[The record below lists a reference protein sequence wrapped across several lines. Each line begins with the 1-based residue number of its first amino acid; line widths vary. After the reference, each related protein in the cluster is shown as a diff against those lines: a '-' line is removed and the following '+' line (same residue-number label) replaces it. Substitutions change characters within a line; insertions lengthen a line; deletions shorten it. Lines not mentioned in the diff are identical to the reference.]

1 MFKSQGNRRASYWS
15 ILHGHSTL
23 ALRCDTAPFVA
34 LARNCNVD
42 SASTNRRAA
51 PMDMPP
57 ATQGRRAIAVVD
69 RKLGELCACLDDAM
83 SSRQR
88 SPYAEE
94 RLCAEIK
101 SRADFLRSLMAAEV
115 DCHGG
120 ARPEHLAEAEARF
133 AVLEATFDRWARRA
147 IAAPE
152 PVVEEKEEEA
162 DSLGSSRS
170 TCSCTESCQE
180 ATEGDAM
187 RDAVETRGNEGTSDG
202 IAEDNDAECETVV
215 IRREEAAAV
224 PVAKKRDEA
233 MGTREE
239 VALDAIAKKK
249 GDTDRDAA
257 AETGRRTV
265 DQRRWWRRSAAWC
278 GAAGVVAV
286 VAVGLAVELVAVA
299 DHDVNAYVV
308 PT

>member
-1 MFKSQGNRRASYWS
+1 MG
-15 ILHGHSTL
+15 
-23 ALRCDTAPFVA
+23 
-34 LARNCNVD
+34 
-42 SASTNRRAA
+42 
-51 PMDMPP
+51 MPA
-57 ATQGRRAIAVVD
+57 ATQGLLATTVVD
-69 RKLGELCACLDDAM
+69 WKLDELCACLDDAL
-83 SSRQR
+83 SSRKR
-88 SPYAEE
+88 SLYTEE
-94 RLCAEIK
+94 RL
-101 SRADFLRSLMAAEV
+101 RAMIDAKTDFVRSLLSSVAE
-115 DCHGG
+115 CNGG
-120 ARPEHLAEAEARF
+120 ALPEHLAEAEARF
-133 AVLEATFDRWARRA
+133 AVLAATYDRWARRA
-147 IAAPE
+147 VAAPE

-187 RDAVETRGNEGTSDG
+187 RDAVETRGKEGTSDG

-278 GAAGVVAV
+278 GAAGVVAL